1 MLLSFAMNA
10 FRWKKVSIVK
20 RRDIRSSLGDIDLH
34 LNRMPSPESLVGSEE
49 EKEKG
54 KRRISDLEI
63 ARDREERVTSPVAR
77 SHRKLIDVWLRLP
90 ARVLTRQYKYLSSS
104 PCAFTH
110 SVRCIK
116 APIALSAHIDA
127 LILIGALRST
137 RNIFM
142 ADESVYAGGWINI

>member
-1 MLLSFAMNA
+1 M
-10 FRWKKVSIVK
+10 SIVK

-77 SHRKLIDVWLRLP
+77 SHRKLIDV
-90 ARVLTRQYKYLSSS
+90 
-104 PCAFTH
+104 
-110 SVRCIK
+110 
-116 APIALSAHIDA
+116 
-127 LILIGALRST
+127 
-137 RNIFM
+137 
-142 ADESVYAGGWINI
+142 